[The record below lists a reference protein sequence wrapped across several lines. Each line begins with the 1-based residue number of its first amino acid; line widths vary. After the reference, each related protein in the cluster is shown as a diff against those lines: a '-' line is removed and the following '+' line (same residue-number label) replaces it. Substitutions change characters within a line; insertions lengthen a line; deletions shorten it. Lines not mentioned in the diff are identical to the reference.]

1 MKSVFRVWNYN
12 EPEFQTTYKYAK
24 KEFNDLKKK
33 QDFIYITFNENK
45 KNTKNT
51 QTYIHFI
58 YHSPNAQNVY
68 IVLLVFPSAK
78 MTSISN

>member
-1 MKSVFRVWNYN
+1 MCFVYGIIMNQNFKQLTNMQKR
-12 EPEFQTTYKYAK
+12 
-24 KEFNDLKKK
+24 EFNDLKKK

-45 KNTKNT
+45 TNTKNT